1 MAARESGV
9 PFGPESEHLRSETPV
24 RSGPRP
30 IFTWALFV
38 VCVFAFLPQL
48 VTPGAERE
56 YSIWGPGVASG
67 QWWRVLT
74 AQVEHHGYLHIAV
87 NGLSILG
94 FGPFM
99 ERRVGSLRLA
109 VISLFASLVGA
120 AFALYINWDVFT
132 AGASV
137 ILSAWL
143 GLGIP
148 IVEPRWRRV
157 LVQWA
162 IFNVLLSFGHGI
174 SWAGHLG
181 GALAGLLCGVL
192 IRMSDDFV
200 PPTRFTLLDRS
211 LAPLLALG
219 VGLIV
224 LAVRFHPGN
233 LSG

>member
-30 IFTWALFV
+30 VFTWALFV

-48 VTPGAERE
+48 VTPGAERA
-56 YSIWGPGVASG
+56 YSIWGPGVAAG

-87 NGLSILG
+87 NGMSILG
-94 FGPFM
+94 FGPFI
-99 ERRVGSLRLA
+99 ERRVGSVRLA
-109 VISLFASLVGA
+109 LVSLFASLVGA
-120 AFALYINWDVFT
+120 AFALHFNWNTWT

-157 LVQWA
+157 LLQWA
-162 IFNVLLSFGHGI
+162 LFNVLLSLSPGI

-192 IRMSDDFV
+192 IRMSDGFV
-200 PPTRFTLLDRS
+200 PPTRFTLFDRFIP
-211 LAPLLALG
+211 LLLALG
-219 VGLIV
+219 VGLIF
-224 LAVRFHPGN
+224 LAIKFHVGF
-233 LSG
+233 SA